1 MLMKTLPLFL
11 GTMLI
16 LLFFDSCAQH
26 RETRIIVRADDIGAA
41 HSINEACIE
50 VHKKGIARSVEIMV
64 PCPWYPE
71 AVKMLKEVPAYDV
84 GIHLTMT
91 SEWENVK
98 WRPVSNAPSLTD
110 ENGYF
115 YPTYWAGENFT
126 EAQTFTHSDW
136 IPEEVEQ
143 ELRAQIERAL
153 KDLPGRIS
161 HMDIHMGGA
170 GADPR
175 IAEIQEKLANEYGLM
190 TSLDEYNVK
199 RFDGFKGGREAEEM
213 TRNLIEELGKIEP
226 GTYLFVDH
234 PAFDTPEIRAL
245 GHKGYTDVAENRE
258 GVTKAWTDPRVKE
271 VIEKRGIKLISYA
284 DLEK

>member
-1 MLMKTLPLFL
+1 MKKINLILSTF
-11 GTMLI
+11 LI
-16 LLFFDSCAQH
+16 LLFFDSCAQN
-26 RETRIIVRADDIGAA
+26 REIRIIVRADDIGAA

-50 VHKKGIARSVEIMV
+50 VYKNGIARSVEIMV

-71 AVKMLKEVPAYDV
+71 AVKMLREMPGYDV

-98 WRPVSNAPSLTD
+98 WGPLTCAPSLTD

-126 EAQTFTHSDW
+126 EAQTLTHNNW
-136 IPEEVEQ
+136 KPEEVEQ

-161 HMDIHMGGA
+161 HMGIHMGGA

-175 IAEIQEKLANEYGLM
+175 IAEIQEKLSKEYGLI
-190 TSLDEYNVK
+190 TDLEPYGVK
-199 RFDGFKGGREAEEM
+199 RFDGFRGGRDAGDM
-213 TRNLIEELGKIEP
+213 TRNLIEGLEKIEP

-234 PAFDTPEIRAL
+234 PAFDTPEIQAL
-245 GHKGYTDVAENRE
+245 GHKGYMDVAANRN
-258 GVTKAWTDPRVKE
+258 GVTRAWTDPKVRD
-271 VIEKRGIKLISYA
+271 VIAKRGIRLISYA
-284 DLEK
+284 DLKK

>member
-1 MLMKTLPLFL
+1 MKTFPLFL
-11 GTMLI
+11 GTLLI

-26 RETRIIVRADDIGAA
+26 REIRIIVRADDIGTA

-50 VHKKGIARSVEIMV
+50 VFKKGIARSVEIMV
-64 PCPWYPE
+64 PCSWYPE
-71 AVKMLKEVPAYDV
+71 AVKMLKEVPGYDV
-84 GIHLTMT
+84 GIHLTLT

-98 WRPVSNAPSLTD
+98 WGPVSNAPSLTD

-136 IPEEVEQ
+136 KPEEVEQ

-161 HMDIHMGGA
+161 HMGIHMGGE

-190 TSLDEYNVK
+190 TSLDAYKVK

-213 TRNLIEELGKIEP
+213 TRNLIGELEKIEP

-234 PAFDTPEIRAL
+234 PAFNTPEIRAL
-245 GHKGYTDVAENRE
+245 GHKGYTDVAQNRD
-258 GVTKAWTDPRVKE
+258 GVTKAWTDPMIKA

-284 DLEK
+284 DLKK